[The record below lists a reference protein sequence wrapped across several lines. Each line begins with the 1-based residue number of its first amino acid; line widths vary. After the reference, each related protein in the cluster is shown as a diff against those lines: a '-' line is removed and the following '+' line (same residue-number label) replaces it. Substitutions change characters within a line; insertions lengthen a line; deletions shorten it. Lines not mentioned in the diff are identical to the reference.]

1 MEAYSAT
8 LCLRAESALF
18 LRAESALYPRA
29 ESALYP
35 WVERGGLAWV
45 APKPDLKWL
54 AKWQEFMQS
63 IEPQWKNCQY
73 SCSAIINHEV
83 LSSEILH
90 LRGPLWIILKCSFW
104 LFFLIKIFLT
114 WNSGCNFS
122 IKTFSQKE
130 QKYWK
135 LVFVHCWTW
144 SDGDCRSGRIVS
156 CPKCKCWL
164 VPRSDLVD
172 HLTLPHSEGT
182 VSEIAPGI
190 FLSWF

>member
-1 MEAYSAT
+1 MTGIYAINRTSMKKLSIFMFCHHQPWSIKQWDPTFKRPSVNYT
-8 LCLRAESALF
+8 QMF
-18 LRAESALYPRA
+18 LLI
-29 ESALYP
+29 
-35 WVERGGLAWV
+35 V
-45 APKPDLKWL
+45 
-54 AKWQEFMQS
+54 
-63 IEPQWKNCQY
+63 
-73 SCSAIINHEV
+73 
-83 LSSEILH
+83 
-90 LRGPLWIILKCSFW
+90 
-104 LFFLIKIFLT
+104 FLIEIFLT

-190 FLSWF
+190 FCHDFKSGNCKEKYENKKQLEHL

>member
-1 MEAYSAT
+1 MSADICKHLCKKVTECAGLLLTDRLTVILFLIKPAATATSVARESCSAGVFRKLEAYSAT

-18 LRAESALYPRA
+18 LRAESALYPWAESALYPRAESALYLRAESALYPRA

-104 LFFLIKIFLT
+104 SFF
-114 WNSGCNFS
+114 
-122 IKTFSQKE
+122 
-130 QKYWK
+130 
-135 LVFVHCWTW
+135 
-144 SDGDCRSGRIVS
+144 
-156 CPKCKCWL
+156 
-164 VPRSDLVD
+164 
-172 HLTLPHSEGT
+172 
-182 VSEIAPGI
+182 
-190 FLSWF
+190 